1 MAKLVGKYLVV
12 TVGANA
18 YVALRSST
26 FEMAAD
32 MIDVT
37 TADSTGGWKEYL
49 AGEKG
54 GTISVEGL
62 YDTSATEG
70 FEQAADDLI
79 SGTVVTWKYGETD
92 GGTTYWTG
100 DALISSVSITG
111 DKNDGAAY
119 SLTLQITGDVSVATN
134 P

>member
-1 MAKLVGKYLVV
+1 MGKIVGKYLVV
-12 TVGANA
+12 TVGSNA
-18 YVALRSST
+18 YTALRSST

-54 GTISVEGL
+54 GTISIEGL

-70 FEQAADDLI
+70 FEEAADDLI
-79 SGTVVTWKYGETD
+79 SGAVATFKYGETES
-92 GGTTYWTG
+92 GTTYWTG
-100 DALISSVSITG
+100 SGLISSVSITG
-111 DKNDGAAY
+111 DKNDGASY
-119 SLTLQITGDVSVATN
+119 SLTIQLTGAVTKATN